1 MKVGIITAS
10 LPMDT
15 KAALRK
21 AKELGAHG
29 VQLWIVDNDLDPR
42 NLTRS
47 GREELITHMA
57 SLGLERSAL
66 CGDIGGFTDPVTVDE
81 RIARTKQMFDLCV
94 DLRTPILTTHVGV
107 VPDDPLSREYT
118 GLLGVVREIAEYA
131 AYRGCCFA
139 TETGP
144 ESAEVLADFLTRV
157 NSGGARANYDPANLV
172 MCGFNHLDGLYALR
186 GFIVHT
192 HAKDGIARA
201 IVENKEV
208 QEVPLG
214 KGDVDFPRYLH
225 ILREEL
231 GYSGYLTIER
241 ECGADPVAD
250 IAEAIAFL
258 KRQPGVA
265 R

>member
-1 MKVGIITAS
+1 
-10 LPMDT
+10 MDT
-15 KAALRK
+15 THASSTGWPRRRHGSRGGIRRGLMSLLACGVLMGVWAMPCRAAEPVQGDTPF
-21 AKELGAHG
+21 EL
-29 VQLWIVDNDLDPR
+29 VRD
-42 NLTRS
+42 
-47 GREELITHMA
+47 GR
-57 SLGLERSAL
+57 
-66 CGDIGGFTDPVTVDE
+66 PVAT
-81 RIARTKQMFDLCV
+81 I
-94 DLRTPILTTHVGV
+94 V

-131 AYRGCCFA
+131 ANRGCCFA

-157 NSGGARANYDPANLV
+157 NSGGARGNYDPANLV
-172 MCGFNHLDGLYALR
+172 MCGFNHQLGLYALR

-214 KGDVDFPRYLH
+214 KGDGDFPRYLH

-265 R
+265 K